1 MCNATITVVRIGW
14 EELSDF
20 KGNLSIPSVEK
31 LIEEAFKAEPY
42 VQIADEERVWHKS
55 EMSMLLQHIQ
65 KRMRKGGEQ

>member
-1 MCNATITVVRIGW
+1 MCNAKITVVQIRW
-14 EELSDF
+14 EELADF
-20 KGNLSIPSVEK
+20 TPNLSISSVEK

-55 EMSMLLQHIQ
+55 EMSLLLQHIQ